1 MTRLRRLS
9 LVERL
14 LEIAD
19 RLVEV
24 GGVAGVCLG
33 GSRARGIHSPDSD
46 YDLGLYYRPPL
57 DTAALRLLAAEL
69 TGEPVEVTEPGGWG
83 PWVDGGAWLTI
94 DGHRVDWIYRDL
106 DRVHR
111 VWRECQAG
119 RFETGAQPGHPLGVY
134 SHAYAGE
141 LALGQVL
148 ADPSGELLT
157 LQEQTRRY
165 PEPLREALI
174 HNARWEAP
182 FILTAARKG
191 ASRGD
196 AFYVAGCLFRAV
208 GLLAH
213 ALHAHARHWLLNEK
227 GAVRAAGELGGVSM
241 DFACRAHQLF
251 SGLGTTQATLT
262 AALDEAD
269 RLVAE
274 VCGELA
280 R

>member
-1 MTRLRRLS
+1 MER
-9 LVERL
+9 LVE
-14 LEIAD
+14 IAV

-24 GGVAGVCLG
+24 GGVVGVCLG
-33 GSRARGIHSPDSD
+33 GSRARGAHSPDSD

-83 PWVDGGAWLTI
+83 PWVDGGAWLTV
-94 DGHRVDWIYRDL
+94 DGQRVDWIYRDL

-111 VWRECQAG
+111 VWRQCQAG
-119 RFETGAQPGHPLGVY
+119 QFEIGAQPGHPLGVY

-141 LALGQVL
+141 LALGRVL
-148 ADPSGELLT
+148 ADPGGELLA
-157 LQEQTRRY
+157 LQEQTRLY
-165 PEPLREALI
+165 PEPLRAALI
-174 HNARWEAP
+174 DNARWEAP
-182 FILTAARKG
+182 FILACARKG
-191 ASRGD
+191 AARGD

-213 ALHAHARHWLLNEK
+213 ALHAHARRWLLNEK
-227 GAVRAAGELGGVSM
+227 GAVRAAGELGGVSV
-241 DFACRAHQLF
+241 DFAGRARQLF
-251 SGLGTTQATLT
+251 SALGTTPDTLT
-262 AALDEAD
+262 AALGEAD

-274 VCGELA
+274 VCGEFA